1 MNLALFDLDNTLLS
15 CDTDVEW
22 LAFLIREG
30 AVPAAEQA
38 ANLETDERYRQGAIG
53 AAEYARFYLRYY
65 AQHDMATLAAWR
77 ERFVTTRIVPKVAA
91 SAPSLLQSHAEDLR
105 VIITATNRF
114 LTEPI
119 AAALGVEHLIATEP
133 RIAGGRF
140 TGDFEGTPC
149 MREGKVE
156 RLQSWLGM
164 RGKSLHDHETSWF
177 YSDSINDL
185 PLLERVTHPVA
196 VDPDARLRKIAQT
209 RGWKVITLRSVNV
222 AQPEAFKP
230 REAQQ

>member
-1 MNLALFDLDNTLLS
+1 MKLALFDLDNTLLS

-22 LAFLIREG
+22 LAFLVRQG

-38 ANLETDERYRQGAIG
+38 ANLETDERYREGTIG
-53 AAEYARFYLRYY
+53 AAQYARFYLRYY
-65 AQHDMATLAAWR
+65 PPHDMASLLAWR
-77 ERFVTTRIVPKVAA
+77 ERFLADAILPKVLPAA
-91 SAPSLLQSHAEDLR
+91 RTLLASHSEDLV

-133 RIAGGRF
+133 RMAEGRF
-140 TGDFEGTPC
+140 TGDFEGAPC

-156 RLQSWLGM
+156 RLQSWLGK
-164 RGKSLHDHETSWF
+164 RGRALQDCETWF

-185 PLLERVTHPVA
+185 PLLERVRHPVA

-209 RGWKVITLRSVNV
+209 RGWKIISLRCVN
-222 AQPEAFKP
+222 AGQAEAFKP